1 MRFAIFVLILNI
13 TSNSFGQAGY
23 KIDFKVKGLKD
34 TTAYLGHY
42 KGESTYLRDTA
53 KVNSQG
59 IFSFDGK
66 LTLGQ
71 GVYFLVMNKT
81 RVFEF
86 VVGSDQNFELETTT
100 EDYIKNMKVIGDED
114 NKLFFE
120 NMHFNMDRH
129 KEAEP
134 YIKILQDSTL
144 TDEKKKKE
152 AQEAFA
158 KINDKVVAYQNEI
171 IAKYPTTV
179 TTRIFKA
186 TKQIEIPTPPKKP
199 DGSIDSTFQLRY
211 YRAHFF
217 DNFDLADDALT
228 QMPKP
233 WYQEKVKEYLEKLFL
248 PQPDTITKAIAG
260 LVVKAKMNP
269 ETYKYLVYTCL
280 FLYQSPEIMGLDA
293 VYVNLYDTYFA
304 TGEMDYWANASLKKS
319 LKDHADKLRRAQIG
333 KTAPNLMMQDQ
344 NMQPRSLY
352 DIKKKYAIVFF
363 FDPDCG
369 HCRTETPKLVE
380 FYNKNKAKYNFEV
393 FAVASDTSM
402 LKMKNFIKEM
412 KTPWITVNGP
422 RSYTK
427 EHYSTLYY
435 AETMPSLYIL
445 DDKKKIIARKLPVEK
460 LEDFFI
466 NYEKFQKMKPPSA
479 SKGTPP

>member
-1 MRFAIFVLILNI
+1 MRFVIFVLILNI

-152 AQEAFA
+152 
-158 KINDKVVAYQNEI
+158 
-171 IAKYPTTV
+171 
-179 TTRIFKA
+179 
-186 TKQIEIPTPPKKP
+186 
-199 DGSIDSTFQLRY
+199 
-211 YRAHFF
+211 
-217 DNFDLADDALT
+217 
-228 QMPKP
+228 
-233 WYQEKVKEYLEKLFL
+233 
-248 PQPDTITKAIAG
+248 
-260 LVVKAKMNP
+260 
-269 ETYKYLVYTCL
+269 
-280 FLYQSPEIMGLDA
+280 
-293 VYVNLYDTYFA
+293 
-304 TGEMDYWANASLKKS
+304 
-319 LKDHADKLRRAQIG
+319 
-333 KTAPNLMMQDQ
+333 
-344 NMQPRSLY
+344 
-352 DIKKKYAIVFF
+352 
-363 FDPDCG
+363 
-369 HCRTETPKLVE
+369 
-380 FYNKNKAKYNFEV
+380 
-393 FAVASDTSM
+393 
-402 LKMKNFIKEM
+402 
-412 KTPWITVNGP
+412 
-422 RSYTK
+422 
-427 EHYSTLYY
+427 YS
-435 AETMPSLYIL
+435 
-445 DDKKKIIARKLPVEK
+445 
-460 LEDFFI
+460 
-466 NYEKFQKMKPPSA
+466 
-479 SKGTPP
+479 